1 MPPSRD
7 DAARW
12 GLGGGEA
19 GGDGSEESKIGGGE
33 DEKAAAD
40 LAQDGPV
47 KVEVLVA
54 EVAALKQQLKGKN
67 TRIATLRQRVAW
79 AELEADKRVRMVL
92 TKPLYR
98 HARACMH
105 PDRAPKGEEKLW
117 TKYAQEFN
125 GLKVKLVD
133 Q

>member
-1 MPPSRD
+1 M
-7 DAARW
+7 
-12 GLGGGEA
+12 
-19 GGDGSEESKIGGGE
+19 
-33 DEKAAAD
+33 
-40 LAQDGPV
+40 
-47 KVEVLVA
+47 KVEALVA